1 MWLAKKEKVTSGI
14 VIGWNQ
20 IHIRSSSQDLD
31 IHELKNAYTCHAM
44 ILYIYNNICII
55 VLDNKEFDN

>member
-20 IHIRSSSQDLD
+20 IHIRSSSQDLN
-31 IHELKNAYTCHAM
+31 IQLKKRVYMSCND
-44 ILYIYNNICII
+44 YNNICII

>member
-20 IHIRSSSQDLD
+20 IHIRFSSHGLEHTWTKKRVYMSCND
-31 IHELKNAYTCHAM
+31 
-44 ILYIYNNICII
+44 YNNICII